1 MLSNKPGR
9 PNRQDGSRLV
19 SAARFLSSSRPD
31 KSGSHSPKRSENGRD
46 KPLVW
51 TRLHVRGVSE
61 AEHALSVVL
70 EMPGVDKAVSTSA
83 SKPGR
88 CWSRVAGFFEVRGPA
103 ARLTEYNV
111 GHYRRPFSL
120 SNKIDLEAIT
130 AELKHGVLTV
140 TLPKAQAA
148 KARRIEFGSGRHT
161 RRSLASLC
169 AAIKVIAGNLRSERC
184 STCGREGKVRALAP
198 LSLP

>member
-1 MLSNKPGR
+1 MLFSKCPVSTKQCRRQRRSRDAVGR
-9 PNRQDGSRLV
+9 GSR
-19 SAARFLSSSRPD
+19 
-31 KSGSHSPKRSENGRD
+31 
-46 KPLVW
+46 
-51 TRLHVRGVSE
+51 
-61 AEHALSVVL
+61 
-70 EMPGVDKAVSTSA
+70 
-83 SKPGR
+83 
-88 CWSRVAGFFEVRGPA
+88 GFFEVRGPA

-120 SNKIDLEAIT
+120 SNKIDLETIT